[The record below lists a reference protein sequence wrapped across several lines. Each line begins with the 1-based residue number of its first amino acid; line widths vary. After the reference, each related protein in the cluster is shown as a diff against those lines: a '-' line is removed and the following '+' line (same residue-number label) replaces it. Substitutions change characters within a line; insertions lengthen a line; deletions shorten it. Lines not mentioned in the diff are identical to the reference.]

1 MKKKLLLI
9 LFFVS
14 FAFLPSMAQY
24 NNWAVG
30 FQLVEPSGLNLRKYF
45 GENKALDVSFG
56 TYGLFYGRDRKYR
69 KGFYQNA
76 GFSLRANYLWHK
88 GLFKAEK
95 LHVYYGF
102 GGQINSRRY
111 YFDSRNAPGLKE
123 YTNNI
128 SLGGSGLA
136 GAEYFV
142 GNSPLSLFLE
152 GGLYIELIPDIFYLH
167 PQASVGVR
175 FNF

>member
-1 MKKKLLLI
+1 MKKKLLFTF
-9 LFFVS
+9 LFS
-14 FAFLPSMAQY
+14 LCSFLPSLAQY

-30 FQLVEPSGLNLRKYF
+30 FQLVEPSGVNLRKYF
-45 GENKALDVSFG
+45 GENKAFDVSVG

-69 KGFYQNA
+69 KGYYQNA
-76 GFSLRANYLWHK
+76 GLSLRATYLWHH
-88 GLFKAEK
+88 GLFKKEL

-111 YFDSRNAPGLKE
+111 YFESRNAPGLKE

-128 SLGGSGLA
+128 SLGGAGLA

-142 GNSPLSLFLE
+142 SGSPLSCFVE
-152 GGLYIELIPDIFYLH
+152 AGLYAELVPAIFYLH
-167 PQASVGVR
+167 PQASLGVR

>member
-1 MKKKLLLI
+1 MKKKLLFTL
-9 LFFVS
+9 LLTAVG
-14 FAFLPSMAQY
+14 FLPSMAQY

-30 FQLVEPSGLNLRKYF
+30 FQLVEPSGLNVRKYF
-45 GENKALDVSFG
+45 GDNKALDISAG

-69 KGFYQNA
+69 KGTYQNA
-76 GFSLRANYLWHK
+76 GFSVRAAYLWHR

-111 YFDSRNAPGLKE
+111 YFDPSNVSGVKVF
-123 YTNNI
+123 TNNI
-128 SLGGSGLA
+128 SLGGAGLA

-142 GNSPLSLFLE
+142 PNSPLSLFLE

-167 PQASVGVR
+167 PQASIGVR